1 MTRVQ
6 IERGGRHGGILG
18 QASMMMA
25 TANGVDTQPVLR
37 GVWLLEN
44 ILGDPVPEPPPDV
57 PAVEPDT
64 RGAKSI
70 RELLKNT
77 IRIRIVPV
85 VTKN

>member
-1 MTRVQ
+1 
-6 IERGGRHGGILG
+6 
-18 QASMMMA
+18 MMA
-25 TANGVDTQPVLR
+25 TANGVDTQPAR

-44 ILGDPVPEPPPDV
+44 ILGLSAGTSPDV

-85 VTKN
+85 TIRKSTRQVCS